1 VDTNTQSMRMGTSGT
16 TRILGLSLTAKKV
29 STLVVDED
37 VVVAGIRVV
46 SELFAAA
53 MKAVAEQEF
62 LTRCTTQLAR
72 LHPGLLV
79 RATTAGNLVI
89 IKGLHCVL
97 DSHLDL
103 RQQAEE
109 GHLSG
114 ELLSAPQHLFAC
126 LKGRK
131 ILDVPSRD
139 IGK

>member
-16 TRILGLSLTAKKV
+16 KRSPGLSLTAKNV
-29 STLVVDED
+29 STLVVEED

-46 SELFAAA
+46 AELFAEA

-62 LTRCTTQLAR
+62 LARRANQLAH
-72 LHPGLLV
+72 LHPGILV

-89 IKGLHCVL
+89 IKGRRCVL

-109 GHLSG
+109 VHLSG
-114 ELLSAPQHLFAC
+114 ELLSAPQHLFA
-126 LKGRK
+126 
-131 ILDVPSRD
+131 
-139 IGK
+139 